1 MPKPDLTVPEQ
12 KIASL
17 SYSDASPKAFRKWVS
32 HLPMANLGELS
43 RQLYHAIIELNQL
56 FVAPA
61 QRLQLLELIRPS
73 IRFVCSELSR
83 HYLGMAISLPEKQ
96 RKIAN
101 LSQAL
106 QLHLAAGYKLCILE
120 FLDNGS
126 VDKHK
131 RNLVVCCHRAI
142 TELGATLLRAA
153 QLYGPSPQGSW
164 REIHQLYVFALG
176 HGLQDVQVPDDTLRH
191 RAGSTVAQSYVQCL
205 LFGAA
210 RTNQLRQSEMEQAYH
225 LFELWA
231 DQAPCRPDLTVNALL
246 LVNPECDHPP
256 IYRDLLTTAPGKGW
270 LGLDTEHLA
279 RLLSDR
285 LDQDDARSDSRREP
299 LRVAAGIGDGL
310 LSHLAGALGMLVK
323 RNFNRIATDGSLEV
337 CSGLTAVH
345 FFVAG
350 QVSFS
355 TFLTGQEARADDN
368 NRFMRPDTRDAWAAA
383 HDAGVSDDRI
393 MATADSPIQFTRS
406 TTGPEEAAGKNLPR
420 VYLTRLIN
428 TSPGGYCVLW
438 SSDIPPTLQAGELL
452 GVREHRN
459 HPWSLAVVR
468 WLRQTRNQGTR
479 VGLELLAPNA
489 TPCGVRLIQKTGQN
503 SEFLRGLMLPEIAG
517 IGQPATLITPKLPFQ
532 TGSRVTLLHDGR
544 EEQALLGTRLE
555 ATGSISQFELRRYGR
570 ASAQE
575 EGPPIRPGKAAE
587 DDFDSLWPSL

>member
-1 MPKPDLTVPEQ
+1 MPKPDLNVPEQ

-17 SYSDASPKAFRKWVS
+17 SFTDASPKAFRNWVE

-106 QLHLAAGYKLCILE
+106 QLHLASGYKLCILE
-120 FLDNGS
+120 FLDSGS
-126 VDKHK
+126 ADKHK
-131 RNLVVCCHRAI
+131 RNLVACCHRAI
-142 TELGATLLRAA
+142 TELGATLLRAS

-164 REIHQLYVFALG
+164 REIHQLYVFALN
-176 HGLQDVQVPDDTLRH
+176 HGLHDVQVPDDTQRH
-191 RAGSTVAQSYVQCL
+191 RSGSTVAQVYVQCL

-225 LFELWA
+225 LFEIWA
-231 DQAPCRPDLTVNALL
+231 EHVPCQPDLAATALL
-246 LVNPECDHPP
+246 LVDPDCDHPP
-256 IYRDLLTTAPGKGW
+256 VYRDLLSSPPGKGW
-270 LGLDTEHLA
+270 LGLDTEALT
-279 RLLSDR
+279 RMLSDR
-285 LDQDDARSDSRREP
+285 LDQDADAGHPRRDP
-299 LRVAAGIGDGL
+299 LKIPAGTGDAL

-323 RNFNRIATDGSLEV
+323 RNFNRIATDGTLEV
-337 CSGLTAVH
+337 CAGLTAVH

-350 QVSFS
+350 QVSFA
-355 TFLTGQEARADDN
+355 TFLTGQESISSGD
-368 NRFMRPDTRDAWAAA
+368 NRFMRPDTRDAWASA

-393 MATADSPIQFTRS
+393 MATADNPIQFTRS
-406 TTGPEEAAGKNLPR
+406 ASAPEEAAGKHAPR

-438 SSDIPPTLQAGELL
+438 SSDIPPTLQAGEVL
-452 GVREHRN
+452 GVREQRN

-503 SEFLRGLMLPEIAG
+503 SEFLRGLMLPEISA

-532 TGSRVTLLHDGR
+532 TGSRVALLHDGE
-544 EEQALLGTRLE
+544 EEQALLGARLE

-570 ASAQE
+570 TTNRDDTT
-575 EGPPIRPGKAAE
+575 GTRAARANE